1 MERGEEE
8 FRFAEKKGGAML
20 RSSRAL
26 RGFLAA
32 VAPASASS
40 SAFASPPIFTNGNEM
55 SAIAAVSSAACK
67 VKFFCFFSFLDCSMV
82 MELLEEEKRAE
93 NLLGFSCAGSSWIRS
108 ERIHR

>member
-40 SAFASPPIFTNGNEM
+40 SAFASPPIFTSSNEM

-67 VKFFCFFSFLDCSMV
+67 VKFFCFFSFLDYSMV
-82 MELLEEEKRAE
+82 MELLEEENRAE